1 MINFI
6 FVLIVVAA
14 LLGGYAAESK
24 AKNPDKG
31 SSITFDIEK
40 DKE

>member
-1 MINFI
+1 MINII
-6 FVLIVVAA
+6 FVLVIVAA

-24 AKNPDKG
+24 EKNPDKG
-31 SSITFDIEK
+31 SSITFSIEK